1 MVKPIGFMF
10 GMIGIALVFFF
21 FVIPGEDQ
29 LLDSLVSTG
38 PDITLD
44 VWLESF
50 RYWAAVSNGAALA
63 AALVWFILGQWVFDL
78 NYWSTANRKRTV
90 WFVFLIISLLAVVPG
105 IVFTPTGQEM
115 WRLAWVFYL
124 ANSLAVFYLATL
136 CLSPS
141 SFKYTPWGAMSVR
154 YW

>member
-10 GMIGIALVFFF
+10 GMIGIALIFLL
-21 FVIPGEDQ
+21 FVIPGEDH

-44 VWLESF
+44 DWREAF
-50 RYWAAVSNGAALA
+50 RYWANVSTVAALA
-63 AALVWFILGQWVFDL
+63 AALAWFVLGQWFSDL
-78 NYWSTANRKRTV
+78 NHWTTANKKRTV
-90 WFVFLIISLLAVVPG
+90 WFVFLILSLVAVVPA
-105 IVFTPTGQEM
+105 ILFTPTGQE
-115 WRLAWVFYL
+115 WGRLAWVFYL
-124 ANSLAVFYLATL
+124 ANNLAVFYLATL

-141 SFKYTPWGAMSVR
+141 SFKYAPWGAMGVR